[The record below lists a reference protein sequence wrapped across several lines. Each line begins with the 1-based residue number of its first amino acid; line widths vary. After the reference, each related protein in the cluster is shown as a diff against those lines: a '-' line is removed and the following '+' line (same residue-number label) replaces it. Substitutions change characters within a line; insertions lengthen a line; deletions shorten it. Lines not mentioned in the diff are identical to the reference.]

1 MGWMDGWMETFVANF
16 LANHSILE
24 RSFGGASLNK
34 GRSERKKYNFQHV
47 FTSIVVHR
55 CCKNFLAIR

>member
-24 RSFGGASLNK
+24 CSFGGASLNK
-34 GRSERKKYNFQHV
+34 GRSEGKKYNFQHV
-47 FTSIVVHR
+47 FTSIVVR
-55 CCKNFLAIR
+55 RW

>member
-34 GRSERKKYNFQHV
+34 GRSEGKKYNFQHLLCADGKKDSE
-47 FTSIVVHR
+47 T
-55 CCKNFLAIR
+55 K